1 MFQLCL
7 PLYICA
13 LHYYVHT
20 SVCPYIPDPVR
31 LGLIFKIFVRG
42 SCYCSNL
49 KFCVIC
55 RAPYKRVIE
64 DNSNDNFF

>member
-1 MFQLCL
+1 MPGAYSVSVVLTFVQV
-7 PLYICA
+7 ICM

-42 SCYCSNL
+42 R
-49 KFCVIC
+49 F
-55 RAPYKRVIE
+55 
-64 DNSNDNFF
+64 